1 MFSKKARKGKLD
13 TLNAKHVLIVEDNPH
28 LRRILAGALE
38 HRGYT
43 ISEATTGD
51 EAIVTASKESPKLIL
66 LDLSLPDMTGT
77 EAARALKQN
86 PQTAHI
92 PIVGCSALRVGMA
105 GASVALWNG
114 WVCAKAGSAKRHR
127 GDYRAIHPI
136 GKIKYNLTLKKLQ

>member
-1 MFSKKARKGKLD
+1 M
-13 TLNAKHVLIVEDNPH
+13 NAKHVLIVEDNPH

-51 EAIVTASKESPKLIL
+51 EAIVTASKENPKLIF

-92 PIVGCSALRVGMA
+92 PIVGCSAHFGSEWREQALRSGMVGY
-105 GASVALWNG
+105 VQKP
-114 WVCAKAGSAKRHR
+114 V
-127 GDYRAIHPI
+127 P
-136 GKIKYNLTLKKLQ
+136 LKEIETVIEQFILLER

>member
-1 MFSKKARKGKLD
+1 MASPCEQIGRS
-13 TLNAKHVLIVEDNPH
+13 AKHVLIVEDNLH

-51 EAIVTASKESPKLIL
+51 EAIVTAIKENPKLIL

-92 PIVGCSALRVGMA
+92 PIVGLDQGLRSGMVGYEQKP
-105 GASVALWNG
+105 VPL
-114 WVCAKAGSAKRHR
+114 K
-127 GDYRAIHPI
+127 DIEAII
-136 GKIKYNLTLKKLQ
+136 EQFILLER

>member
-1 MFSKKARKGKLD
+1 MVGRS
-13 TLNAKHVLIVEDNPH
+13 AKQVLIVEDNLH

-51 EAIVTASKESPKLIL
+51 EAIVTASKENPKLIL
-66 LDLSLPDMTGT
+66 LDLTLPDMTGT

-92 PIVGCSALRVGMA
+92 PIIGCSAHFGSEWRDQALRSGMVGY
-105 GASVALWNG
+105 VQKP
-114 WVCAKAGSAKRHR
+114 V
-127 GDYRAIHPI
+127 P
-136 GKIKYNLTLKKLQ
+136 LKEIETVIEQFILLER

>member
-1 MFSKKARKGKLD
+1 
-13 TLNAKHVLIVEDNPH
+13 LNAKHVLIVEDNPH

-38 HRGYT
+38 QRGYT

-51 EAIVTASKESPKLIL
+51 EAIVTASKENPKLIL

-92 PIVGCSALRVGMA
+92 PIVGCSAHFGPEWRDQGL
-105 GASVALWNG
+105 ALWNG
-114 WVCAKAGSAKRHR
+114 WLCAKAGSAKRHR
-127 GDYRAIHPI
+127 GDYRAIHPA
-136 GKIKYNLTLKKLQ
+136 GKIKVI

>member
-1 MFSKKARKGKLD
+1 LFSKKARKGKLD

-51 EAIVTASKESPKLIL
+51 EAIVTASKENPKLIL

-127 GDYRAIHPI
+127 AIHPI

>member
-1 MFSKKARKGKLD
+1 MASPGEQIGHS
-13 TLNAKHVLIVEDNPH
+13 AKHVLIVEDNLH

-51 EAIVTASKESPKLIL
+51 EAIVTAIKENPKLIL
-66 LDLSLPDMTGT
+66 LDLTLPDMTGP

-92 PIVGCSALRVGMA
+92 PIIGCSAHFGSEWREQALRSGMVGY
-105 GASVALWNG
+105 VQKP
-114 WVCAKAGSAKRHR
+114 V
-127 GDYRAIHPI
+127 P
-136 GKIKYNLTLKKLQ
+136 LKEIETVIEQFILLER